1 MQQHINHQSWLHD
14 TWSHTQGCSS
24 DAKKGQQQYSRPRLV
39 HCTSTH
45 KCQTATLSIHTV
57 TVCACDL
64 DKQQWHG
71 PGAVNM
77 GPYHLS
83 TTLGLYTH
91 NNVMQ
96 YTVTASTEGLLRV
109 IYSSCINY
117 DLSTNQSINQ
127 SITPKIGCCMAY
139 IQPETKYTTFQ
150 TNTINNTQPMTHTT
164 VSTVFHS
171 LQLIL
176 IYTVSQ
182 KKVPTFKLCNFVK
195 S

>member
-127 SITPKIGCCMAY
+127 SKNWLLHGLYPARNKIHYIPNQHYKQYSANDAY
-139 IQPETKYTTFQ
+139 YSEYCVSLFTTNF
-150 TNTINNTQPMTHTT
+150 NLHC
-164 VSTVFHS
+164 VS
-171 LQLIL
+171 
-176 IYTVSQ
+176 
-182 KKVPTFKLCNFVK
+182 KKSSHL
-195 S
+195 